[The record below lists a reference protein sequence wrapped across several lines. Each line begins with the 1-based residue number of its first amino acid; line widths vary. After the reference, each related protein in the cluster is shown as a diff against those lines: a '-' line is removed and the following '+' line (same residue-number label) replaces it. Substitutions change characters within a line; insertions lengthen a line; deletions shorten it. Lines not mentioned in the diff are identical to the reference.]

1 MYLIINLGLKSI
13 RAIVIDENANQIYS
27 MSRPVRTYIYKDFV
41 EQDANEWQE
50 LLYELLDEL
59 RLYTNVISKV
69 QYVTVTTSSSCILG
83 LGEQNKPLT
92 KVMMVSDK
100 RAIPQLTYI
109 RDLVEYKEINQP
121 CSVSYALPKV
131 LWHKDNST
139 NYSEIS
145 CWVNAGDYI
154 VMLLTG
160 KIFTDPFNASK
171 FLYDDVKGYPQ
182 KLYDALSIPVSVLPK
197 VEKIGYITELSYF
210 AREKFGF
217 SDNCLFVQSTYD
229 AICAVIGSGNGQSGN
244 ACDVS
249 GTVTSVRMLVDERIV
264 NDSRLLIHQK
274 IDILNK
280 YIVGASNNLGG
291 GLIEW
296 LKQAF
301 YDEDDVDVYYKMEYD
316 AIKASLGASGII
328 FLPYL
333 LGERAPFVSSTIRG
347 EFIGIP
353 RSAKRLDFTRAVFEA
368 SAYVTKDLLSML
380 NLYQPRTLSVS
391 GGLARFDIIN
401 QIKADVTN
409 LPVYV
414 VENFE
419 STSVGALLICLL
431 SLDKTVSYNEL
442 CDKFVKIRKII
453 NPNENNSS
461 IYGNLYNFFVSY
473 REQILSHYELHAN
486 ICRHL
491 DGYKITKIQNL

>member
-1 MYLIINLGLKSI
+1 MYLVINLGLKSI
-13 RAIVIDENANQIYS
+13 RAIIIDENANQIYS
-27 MSRPVRTYIYKDFV
+27 MSRPVRTFIYKDFV

-50 LLYELLDEL
+50 LLYDLLDEL
-59 RLYTNVISKV
+59 CLYTNVISKI

-83 LGEQNKPLT
+83 LGEDNKPLT

-109 RDLVEYKEINQP
+109 RNLPEYKEVNQP

-131 LWHKDNST
+131 LWHKDNSK
-139 NYSEIS
+139 NYNEVS

-160 KIFTDPFNASK
+160 EIFTDPLNASK
-171 FLYDDVKGYPQ
+171 FLYDDVKGYPR
-182 KLYDALSIPVSVLPK
+182 KLYDALSIPVSVLPR
-197 VEKIGYITELSYF
+197 VEKIGYITELSSF
-210 AREKFGF
+210 TRKKFGF
-217 SDNCLFVQSTYD
+217 SDSCLFVQSTYD
-229 AICAVIGSGNGQSGN
+229 AICAVIGSGNGQSQN

-249 GTVTSVRMLVDERIV
+249 GTVTSVRMLVDGLKESE
-264 NDSRLLIHQK
+264 NNLLISQYIHV
-274 IDILNK
+274 LNK

-301 YDEDDVDVYYKMEYD
+301 YDENDVDVYYKMEHD
-316 AIKASLGASGII
+316 AIKASLGASGMI

-333 LGERAPFVSSTIRG
+333 LGERAPFISSTVRG

-380 NLYQPRTLSVS
+380 KLYQPQTLSVS

-419 STSVGALLICLL
+419 STSIGALLICLL
-431 SLDKTVSYNEL
+431 SLDEGMVYNDL
-442 CDKFVKIRKII
+442 CRKFVKVRKII

-461 IYGNLYNFFVSY
+461 VYEGLYQFFVSY
-473 REQILSHYELHAN
+473 REQILPHYNLHAE
-486 ICRHL
+486 ICRNL
-491 DGYKITKIQNL
+491 DDYKIKKIQNL